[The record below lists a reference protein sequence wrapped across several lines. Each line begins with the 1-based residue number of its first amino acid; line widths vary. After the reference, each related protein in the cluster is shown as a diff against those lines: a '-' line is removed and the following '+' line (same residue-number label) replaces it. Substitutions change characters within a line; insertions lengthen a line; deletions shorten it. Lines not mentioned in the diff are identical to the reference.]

1 VSDHARGIRIDRNRP
16 AFLPSWSCYNTRK
29 LSFHRFAF
37 PQHVVA
43 LPEFL
48 KLERMFPIWI
58 HFRSFNSFTNVISFK
73 LNQNANPTPSVR
85 SFYLRKRR
93 RWAIFVGPRDCE
105 RNTYFRN
112 CRGCQQLLAP
122 RASPRKRRS
131 SSVSAHRGR
140 RHSNSNPIR
149 SSRSLRTRNHQHSP
163 MTGFMCLR
171 SLNPFFSPETLAM
184 SLRALATRVC

>member
-1 VSDHARGIRIDRNRP
+1 MSDRARGIRIDRP
-16 AFLPSWSCYNTRK
+16 ALLPSWSCHKTRT
-29 LSFHRFAF
+29 LSFHRLAF

-58 HFRSFNSFTNVISFK
+58 HLRSFNSVTNVISFT

-122 RASPRKRRS
+122 RASPRNRIS
-131 SSVSAHRGR
+131 SAVSAHRGR
-140 RHSNSNPIR
+140 RYSNSNPIR
-149 SSRSLRTRNHQHSP
+149 SSRSLRTRRSSALPHDGFHVSQVAQSVSLSRDAGQH
-163 MTGFMCLR
+163 CACNRR
-171 SLNPFFSPETLAM
+171 SSKQ
-184 SLRALATRVC
+184 